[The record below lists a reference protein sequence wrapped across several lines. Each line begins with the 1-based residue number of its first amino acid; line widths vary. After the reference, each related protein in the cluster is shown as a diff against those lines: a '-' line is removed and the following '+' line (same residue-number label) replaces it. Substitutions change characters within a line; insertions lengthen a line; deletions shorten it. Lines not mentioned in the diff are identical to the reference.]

1 MQSYLSI
8 DVRTKIVLIITLGT
22 ILVTRYLE
30 QSFNIWY
37 WTLFVLPILVFL
49 IEKQFKEALIYSLLI
64 GSLIFLVKYQSIDFS
79 NLTYLKDKPIL
90 MSVLTILVFM
100 LFFSLR
106 ILPSFALGYH
116 LIKSTEINE
125 IILALQKIKIPMLFI
140 IPIVVIFRF
149 FPTFREERKSI
160 AMAMKMRGLSGS
172 NFIFHPLESIH
183 FLLIPLV
190 MSSIRIADDLSIA
203 AMTKGLSIHQ
213 PRTNMLEVQLSIL
226 DYLIISFCCITWVLF
241 IYAWMNPV

>member
-1 MQSYLSI
+1 
-8 DVRTKIVLIITLGT
+8 
-22 ILVTRYLE
+22 
-30 QSFNIWY
+30 
-37 WTLFVLPILVFL
+37 
-49 IEKQFKEALIYSLLI
+49 
-64 GSLIFLVKYQSIDFS
+64 
-79 NLTYLKDKPIL
+79 

-160 AMAMKMRGLSGS
+160 AMAK
-172 NFIFHPLESIH
+172 
-183 FLLIPLV
+183 
-190 MSSIRIADDLSIA
+190 
-203 AMTKGLSIHQ
+203 
-213 PRTNMLEVQLSIL
+213 
-226 DYLIISFCCITWVLF
+226 
-241 IYAWMNPV
+241 